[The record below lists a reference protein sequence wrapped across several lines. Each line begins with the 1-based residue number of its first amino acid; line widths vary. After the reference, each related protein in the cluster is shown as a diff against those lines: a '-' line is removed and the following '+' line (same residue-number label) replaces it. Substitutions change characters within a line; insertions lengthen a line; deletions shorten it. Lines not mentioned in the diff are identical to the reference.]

1 MGGASPDCLDG
12 SVGVKLSIYAFVCI
26 CYGNIYAFSFLNKN
40 YFINNLQALP
50 IISILILSIRSV
62 LRGTAKGRAY
72 FAATGHKQ
80 GKYRRRRDLT

>member
-12 SVGVKLSIYAFVCI
+12 TVGAKLNIYDFVCI
-26 CYGNIYAFSFLNKN
+26 CYGDIYAFSFLNKN
-40 YFINNLQALP
+40 YFINNLQAPL

-62 LRGTAKGRAY
+62 LRGTVRGGAY